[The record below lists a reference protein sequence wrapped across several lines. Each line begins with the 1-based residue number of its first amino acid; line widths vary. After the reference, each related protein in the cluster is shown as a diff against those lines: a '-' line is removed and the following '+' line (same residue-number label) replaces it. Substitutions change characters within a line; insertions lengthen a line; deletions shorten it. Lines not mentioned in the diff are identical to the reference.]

1 MLLLIAV
8 GIVIGL
14 VLGLTGAGGSV
25 FAVPL
30 LVYIGKLSITDA
42 MGISLGAVCIATLY
56 ASVMNRIGIKSTSQ
70 STVLWVPGAILA
82 VAGVITAP
90 LGKWLSLQLPES
102 ILVVSFSLLSVII
115 ALRMWWT
122 ANRQPENSR
131 VIRAG
136 QFVDVPRPEL
146 LCNLNPTGQFLLR
159 PRCVSG
165 LIIGGAI
172 VGVLSG
178 LLGVGGGFLIVPLLL
193 MLSAVSMTQAVST
206 SLLIIALISASGFIS
221 HLLMAKAMDWS
232 LLAWVAVAGIFG
244 MMLGQFF
251 GRRIA
256 NASLQ
261 KIFAVSLLLV
271 GIFMLVG
278 FFIN

>member
-30 LVYIGKLSITDA
+30 LVYLGKLSITDA
-42 MGISLGAVCIATLY
+42 MGISLGAVCISTLY
-56 ASVMNRIGIKSTSQ
+56 ASVMNRIGIKSKSP
-70 STVLWVPGAILA
+70 VLWVPGAILA

-90 LGKWLSLQLPES
+90 FGKWLSLQFPES
-102 ILVVSFSLLSVII
+102 ILVAGFSVLAVII

-122 ANRQPENSR
+122 AARQPENTK

-136 QFVDVPRPEL
+136 QFTDIPSPDL
-146 LCNLNPTGQFLLR
+146 LCNLNATGQFLLR

-165 LIIGGAI
+165 LVIGGAI

-221 HLLMAKAMDWS
+221 HLLMAKTVDWF
-232 LLAWVAVAGIFG
+232 LLAWVAVAGVLG
-244 MMLGQFF
+244 MMLGQLF
-251 GRRIA
+251 GRRFA
-256 NASLQ
+256 NALLQ

-271 GIFMLVG
+271 GVFMLVG